1 MRLAV
6 RCFAACVLLSA
17 AYAADNLPSAVFDSQ
32 RCRSGSCKGAGSRRY
47 HVLDY
52 MKHVFLSI
60 GLVKFFRILPQKFFF
75 VFVLIHKFCS
85 WFLEIFGQMQPGHA
99 GCASAHDDVRRSG
112 EAAMRCSLR
121 NTGRTAYCNA
131 CQPQP
136 STPQRDAIRCADRRD
151 GAAMQRRPHIYD
163 TGPPGPAGY
172 RSALPDYRS
181 TVTSASCA
189 PVISCSAFTL
199 SSI

>member
-32 RCRSGSCKGAGSRRY
+32 RCRSGSCKGAGCRRY

-75 VFVLIHKFCS
+75 VFVLIHKFCG

-112 EAAMRCSLR
+112 E
-121 NTGRTAYCNA
+121 
-131 CQPQP
+131 
-136 STPQRDAIRCADRRD
+136 
-151 GAAMQRRPHIYD
+151 AAMQRRPHIYD

>member
-75 VFVLIHKFCS
+75 VFVLIHKFYS
-85 WFLEIFGQMQPGHA
+85 WFLEIFGHMQPGHA
-99 GCASAHDDVRRSG
+99 GAHRHMTMCGGAVKPRCAVACAIPAALPIATRASRSRQHLSGMRSAG
-112 EAAMRCSLR
+112 
-121 NTGRTAYCNA
+121 
-131 CQPQP
+131 
-136 STPQRDAIRCADRRD
+136 ADRRD

>member
-1 MRLAV
+1 MFATRGSLL
-6 RCFAACVLLSA
+6 AACVLLSA

-60 GLVKFFRILPQKFFF
+60 GLAKLFRILPQKFFF
-75 VFVLIHKFCS
+75 VFVLIHKFYG

-112 EAAMRCSLR
+112 EAAACGAILLMR
-121 NTGRTAYCNA
+121 
-131 CQPQP
+131 
-136 STPQRDAIRCADRRD
+136 
-151 GAAMQRRPHIYD
+151 
-163 TGPPGPAGY
+163 PAGSGGY
-172 RSALPDYRS
+172 RSTLPYYRS

>member
-1 MRLAV
+1 MQRRRKPPIPCIRLHEA
-6 RCFAACVLLSA
+6 RLSV
-17 AYAADNLPSAVFDSQ
+17 NRF
-32 RCRSGSCKGAGSRRY
+32 GE
-47 HVLDY
+47 
-52 MKHVFLSI
+52 I
-60 GLVKFFRILPQKFFF
+60 FRILPQKFFF
-75 VFVLIHKFCS
+75 VFVLIHKFYS
-85 WFLEIFGQMQPGHA
+85 WFLEIFGHMQPGHA

-121 NTGRTAYCNA
+121 NTGRPAYCNA

-136 STPQRDAIRCADRRD
+136 PTPQRGAIRYADRPD
-151 GAAMQRRPHIYD
+151 GAAACGAILLMRPA
-163 TGPPGPAGY
+163 GSGGY

>member
-1 MRLAV
+1 MSDVCDSR
-6 RCFAACVLLSA
+6 FAACVLLSA

-60 GLVKFFRILPQKFFF
+60 GLVKFFRILPQNFFF
-75 VFVLIHKFCS
+75 VFVLIHKFHS
-85 WFLEIFGQMQPGHA
+85 WFLEIFGQ
-99 GCASAHDDVRRSG
+99 
-112 EAAMRCSLR
+112 
-121 NTGRTAYCNA
+121 
-131 CQPQP
+131 
-136 STPQRDAIRCADRRD
+136 
-151 GAAMQRRPHIYD
+151 MQRRPHIYD

-172 RSALPDYRS
+172 RSTLPYYRS

>member
-85 WFLEIFGQMQPGHA
+85 WFLEIFGHMQPGHA
-99 GCASAHDDVRRSG
+99 GAHRHMTMCGGAVKPRCAAACAIPAALPIATRASRSRQHPSGARSAARIA
-112 EAAMRCSLR
+112 EMAPRCSGAHIFMILAR
-121 NTGRTAYCNA
+121 R
-131 CQPQP
+131 
-136 STPQRDAIRCADRRD
+136 DRRATALLCLTTD
-151 GAAMQRRPHIYD
+151 
-163 TGPPGPAGY
+163 PP
-172 RSALPDYRS
+172 
-181 TVTSASCA
+181 
-189 PVISCSAFTL
+189 
-199 SSI
+199 

>member
-75 VFVLIHKFCS
+75 VFVLIHKFYS

-99 GCASAHDDVRRSG
+99 GAHRHMTMCGGAVKPRCASRERPILLPRRLS
-112 EAAMRCSLR
+112 AAANTPAGRDPLRGSLR
-121 NTGRTAYCNA
+121 W
-131 CQPQP
+131 
-136 STPQRDAIRCADRRD
+136 RR
-151 GAAMQRRPHIYD
+151 GMRRPHIYD